1 MKEAHVL
8 KGNKT
13 SSFPTQ
19 FILFDT
25 ETVTL
30 KKCDNGVYQKFQMAW
45 TCYLDFDARTEKGYT
60 EKYTFFKSSKKLWEY
75 TLSASRKRRPLN
87 IISSNIWFDMRVS
100 NAIPFLLTK
109 GFINTKR
116 FKNGM
121 SEMYVFQKGDTKL
134 VMYNLQNWFRTSVAE
149 MGKELKL
156 PKMKVNF
163 DTDNFEY
170 IKKYCKRDTEIIVE
184 TWKKW
189 RSFIVSND
197 LGCFGKTISSQA
209 FNTFRHRFYKT
220 EIYIHN
226 IQAAINLERRCMKGG
241 RVECYRI
248 GKVTGKKTYKIDIN
262 SAYPA
267 VMRDYKF
274 PIKLLSMVDRI
285 SVNRLDKY
293 LQKRSVCAHV
303 IIDTDQPVYSITH
316 NKERIY
322 PTGKFHT
329 WLTTPELKHAIKY
342 KHITKVIT
350 AAIYKQEYIFRDYV
364 NYFSGLREQYKKDKN
379 KIYDSLSKYLQN
391 CLFGKFAQKLAVCRK
406 DKKCN
411 KKLFGT
417 ETVYYLDEDKLLEI
431 MYFAGRETW
440 IEKKEEEGFH
450 SFVAIAAHVT
460 AYQRLKIYKTI
471 QKIGRNNCYYTDTD
485 CIFCNEKG
493 YNKIKNKIHATKLG
507 YWDLEETTTKL
518 DIRTNKDYTF
528 GKSNKI
534 KGVKK
539 NAKEI
544 RPNVF
549 EQSVFPSFLSD
560 MINTNKKPYLISNT
574 IKTLARVYKKGTI
587 KTDGTVKPFHFKVP
601 PL

>member
-1 MKEAHVL
+1 MKEAHIL

-25 ETVTL
+25 ETIPL
-30 KKCDNGVYQKFQMAW
+30 RKCEAGVYQKFQMAW
-45 TCYLDFDARTEKGYT
+45 VCYLDFDARTEKGYI
-60 EKYTFFKSSKKLWEY
+60 EKYTFFKSSKKMWQYILKS
-75 TLSASRKRRPLN
+75 TRKRRTLN

-100 NAIPFLLTK
+100 NAIPFLLNQ

-121 SEMYVFQKGDTKL
+121 SEMYVFQKDETKL
-134 VMYNLQNWFRTSVAE
+134 VMYNLQNWFRTSVEE
-149 MGKELKL
+149 MGEELKL
-156 PKMKVNF
+156 PKMSVKFGV
-163 DTDNFEY
+163 DDFEH

-189 RSFIVSND
+189 RSFIVGNN

-220 EIYIHN
+220 EIYVHN
-226 IQAAINLERRCMKGG
+226 IKAVINLERRCMKGG

-248 GKVTGKKTYKIDIN
+248 GKVTGKKTYKIDVN

-267 VMRDYKF
+267 VMRSNKF
-274 PIKLLSMVDRI
+274 PVKLLNTVDRI
-285 SVNRLDKY
+285 SINKLNKY

-303 IIDTDQPVYSITH
+303 ILNTDRPVYSIVH
-316 NKERIY
+316 EGERIY

-329 WLTTPELKHAIKY
+329 WLTTPELKYAIKHN
-342 KHITKVIT
+342 HITKVVT
-350 AAIYKQEYIFRDYV
+350 AAIYKQDYIFKEYI
-364 NYFSGLREQYKKDKN
+364 NYFSSLRERYKKENN
-379 KIYDSLSKYLQN
+379 KIYDSLSKYLEN
-391 CLFGKFAQKLAVCRK
+391 CLFGKFAQKLSVCRK

-417 ETVYYLDEDKLLEI
+417 ETVYYLDEDKLIEI

-460 AYQRLKIYKTI
+460 AYQRLKMYKTI
-471 QKIGRNNCYYTDTD
+471 QKLGRKNCYYTDTD
-485 CIFCNEKG
+485 SIFCNEKG
-493 YNKIKNKIHATKLG
+493 YNKIKDKIHKTKLG
-507 YWDLEETTTKL
+507 YWDLEETTTNL
-518 DIRTNKDYTF
+518 HIRTNKDYSF
-528 GKSNKI
+528 GKQQKI
-534 KGVKK
+534 KGIKK

-544 RPNVF
+544 KHNVF
-549 EQSVFPSFLSD
+549 EQTVFPSFLSD
-560 MINTNKKPYLISNT
+560 MINTIKKPYLIST
-574 IKTLARVYKKGTI
+574 TTKTLTREYRKGIIKK
-587 KTDGTVKPFHFKVP
+587 DGTVTPFHFKTP
-601 PL
+601 PI